1 MIVTEPT
8 LVAACS
14 PVNPIISAGAIA
26 PTLAVVDSP
35 VKPIDISIGDIE
47 PTDEVAAEGAVKI
60 YATSVTS
67 EPTEE
72 VVESPVNVNEIS
84 DLVPIEPTLEVAL

>member
-14 PVNPIISAGAIA
+14 PVNPITSAGAIA

-47 PTDEVAAEGAVKI
+47 PTDEVADCPAKI

-67 EPTEE
+67 EPIEE
-72 VVESPVNVNEIS
+72 VVESPVNVNERS
-84 DLVPIEPTLEVAL
+84 DLVLIEPTLEVAL